1 MEFCIFFFFL
11 ILYHSFSLVFIW
23 NGVMGFFE
31 TGYSYWTAVYVYLRL
46 QIQFIIELREDV
58 DPCKAMCR
66 SL

>member
-1 MEFCIFFFFL
+1 MGFFFF
-11 ILYHSFSLVFIW
+11 F
-23 NGVMGFFE
+23 FFE
-31 TGYSYWTAVYVYLRL
+31 TGHSYWTAMYVYLRL